1 MSGMWKPQ
9 GRPAKVK
16 KPKIE
21 GYSVSTRKG
30 EMYMV
35 PTDRKGRQ
43 VWSMARHIGPAPATP
58 LDPVESTVVFDEDP
72 EEYSETPEV
81 VESEG

>member
-21 GYSVSTRKG
+21 GYTVATRKG

-58 LDPVESTVVFDEDP
+58 LDPVESTVELDETP
-72 EEYSETPEV
+72 EEYAEV